1 MSALRSHLEVLTGS
15 PFQWRER
22 PTPESLPT
30 GISQLEVPRGC
41 LTEICGPA
49 SSGRTGLL
57 LSLMAQAT
65 AREEVCALVD
75 TSGSFDPHSAATA
88 GVDLARVLWVR
99 CGGDAERAL
108 KATDLLVQGCGFG
121 LVAMDL
127 GDIAPRTAGR
137 ISLTS
142 WFRLRRAVE
151 NTPTVLVAVER
162 EPHAKTCAA
171 VVLAL
176 RRRRVAWSGT
186 AGCSRMLRGWEVEV
200 ERRKPARTEIG

>member
-75 TSGSFDPHSAATA
+75 ASDSFDPHSAAAA
-88 GVDLARVLWVR
+88 GVDLARLLWVR
-99 CGGDAERAL
+99 CAKSSPRRHRDTEKEIADRRPQIADWNNKARSKASSIVNRQSSIFNSVEQAL
-108 KATDLLVQGCGFG
+108 KATDLLLQ
-121 LVAMDL
+121 
-127 GDIAPRTAGR
+127 R
-137 ISLTS
+137 S
-142 WFRLRRAVE
+142 
-151 NTPTVLVAVER
+151 
-162 EPHAKTCAA
+162 
-171 VVLAL
+171 
-176 RRRRVAWSGT
+176 
-186 AGCSRMLRGWEVEV
+186 
-200 ERRKPARTEIG
+200 